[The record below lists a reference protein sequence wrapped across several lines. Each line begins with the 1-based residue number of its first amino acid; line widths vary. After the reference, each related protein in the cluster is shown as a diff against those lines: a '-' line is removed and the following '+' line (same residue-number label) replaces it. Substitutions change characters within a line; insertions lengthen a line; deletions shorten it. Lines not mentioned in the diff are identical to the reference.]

1 LKQDGA
7 KNSSVKSK
15 RQNDSCKNFQFL
27 ELPKFHGGEI
37 LIEKSLVII
46 KPDGVE
52 RGLIGEIIKRFENT
66 GLKILGIK
74 MVWIDKKFAETH
86 YSAHKTKPFFRELV
100 EFITEGPVVAFAVE
114 GVHAVDNAR
123 RLVGDT
129 SPHEAAPGT
138 IRGDFAHI
146 SMDYAS
152 RKKSGGKNVIHASG
166 SKQEADAEIKLWFK
180 KDELHSYKTVHEKH
194 VF

>member
-1 LKQDGA
+1 M
-7 KNSSVKSK
+7 
-15 RQNDSCKNFQFL
+15 
-27 ELPKFHGGEI
+27 
-37 LIEKSLVII
+37 IEKSLVIV

-52 RGLIGEIIKRFENT
+52 RGLIGEILKRFENA
-66 GLKILGIK
+66 GLKIIGMK
-74 MVWIDKKFAETH
+74 MVWIDRKFAEKH
-86 YSAHKTKPFFRELV
+86 YKAHKTKPFFKELV

-114 GVHAVDNAR
+114 GVHAVDNVR

-146 SMDYAS
+146 SMAYAS
-152 RKKSGGKNVIHASG
+152 KKKSGGKNVIHASG
-166 SKQEADAEIKLWFK
+166 NKKEADAEIKLWFN
-180 KDELHSYKTVHEKH
+180 KDELHSYTTVHEKH

>member
-1 LKQDGA
+1 M
-7 KNSSVKSK
+7 
-15 RQNDSCKNFQFL
+15 
-27 ELPKFHGGEI
+27 
-37 LIEKSLVII
+37 IERSLVII

-52 RGLIGEIIKRFENT
+52 RGLVGEIIKRFENA

-74 MVWIDKKFAETH
+74 MIWIDKKFAETH
-86 YSAHKTKPFFRELV
+86 YSAHKTKPFFKELV

-138 IRGDFAHI
+138 IRGDFAHL
-146 SMDYAS
+146 SMAYAS
-152 RKKSGGKNVIHASG
+152 KKKSGGKNVIHASG
-166 SKQEADAEIKLWFK
+166 SKKEADEEIKLWFK
-180 KDELHSYKTVHEKH
+180 KNELHSYTTVHEKH